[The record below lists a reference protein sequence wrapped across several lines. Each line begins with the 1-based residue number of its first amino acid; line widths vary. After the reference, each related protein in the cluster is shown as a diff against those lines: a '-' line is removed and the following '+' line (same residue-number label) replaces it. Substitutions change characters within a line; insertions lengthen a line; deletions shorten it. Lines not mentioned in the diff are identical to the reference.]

1 VEMGLND
8 DNIIFDLKLKRKY
21 C

>member
-1 VEMGLND
+1 MGLND